1 VLSEVEA
8 RCTTAEPTP
17 FDKLRTNGSLWMALL
32 TDDQKMLQETAA
44 SFVAEEGAISK
55 QLRHWR
61 DIGCK
66 DGFGHG
72 LWKQF
77 AELGLTGTCIPESHG
92 GLGLGATEAALVLE
106 EIGRNLTPSPF
117 LITAVAATRAIEGTA
132 HADRWYP
139 DVLSGDAVLALAVD
153 ETPRH
158 APEQTA
164 LEAKRQGNGFA
175 LSGAK
180 QFVVQGGSADMIV
193 TAARTGGSPG
203 EREGITLFAV
213 PKQADGLAID
223 NVSLVD
229 SSKAA
234 RLTFDNVELD
244 ADAVIGELDAGW
256 VPLSRALNAGRAGA
270 AAELVGI
277 ASGASARTL
286 DYLKQRK
293 QFGKLIGEFQALQHR
308 AAHLY
313 SEIEIARAAA
323 FKAAQL
329 LDDGDER
336 PELYVSVAKAK
347 AADAASLAVREG
359 VQMHGGIGMTDEH
372 DIGLFMKR
380 EAVLGELFGDVYYH
394 REQVARLSGY

>member
-1 VLSEVEA
+1 MSLLS
-8 RCTTAEPTP
+8 
-17 FDKLRTNGSLWMALL
+17 
-32 TDDQKMLQETAA
+32 DDQKMLQETAA
-44 SFVAEEGAISK
+44 SFLAEEGAISK

-77 AELGLTGTCIPESHG
+77 AELGLTGIGIPESHG
-92 GLGLGATEAALVLE
+92 GLGLVATEAVLVLE

-117 LITAVAATRAIEGTA
+117 LQTAVVAARAIEGTE

-139 DVLSGDAVLALAVD
+139 GILSGDAVLALAID
-153 ETPRH
+153 ERPRH

-164 LEAKRQGNGFA
+164 LEARRQGNGFV
-175 LSGAK
+175 LNGSK
-180 QFVVQGGSADMIV
+180 QFVVQGASADMII
-193 TAARTGGSPG
+193 TAAWHVGSPG
-203 EREGITLFAV
+203 DTDDITLFAV
-213 PKQADGLAID
+213 PRDASGLAIE
-223 NVSLVD
+223 NIGLVD

-234 RLTFDNVELD
+234 RLRFDNVELD
-244 ADAVIGELDAGW
+244 ADAVIGGVDGGW
-256 VPLSRALNAGRAGA
+256 RALQRALFAGRVGA
-270 AAELVGI
+270 AAELVGV
-277 ASGASARTL
+277 ASGASAMTL
-286 DYLKQRK
+286 DYLRQRK

-329 LDDGDER
+329 IDSGDESAD
-336 PELYVSVAKAK
+336 LFVSVAKAK
-347 AADAASLAVREG
+347 AADVASLAVREG

-380 EAVLGELFGDVYYH
+380 EAVLGAMFGDGYYH
-394 REQVARLSGY
+394 QPRVAELSGA